1 MRGASQLSEH
11 EHAAYHEA
19 AHAVVSLLLRV
30 PFRHISV
37 MASEESRGRMVQGP
51 ILEIREERDNPSTRT
66 RLWLERRI
74 MVQLAG
80 PAASRLLGWDEVG
93 ESDWCEARAMARR
106 VCSTEAEA
114 LAFERWLYERALNML
129 REPATWEA
137 VRLVAEALPER
148 GRLGARA
155 VRRIAGQVL
164 PLRRGAR
171 ADRSRVEAVTSRS
184 GQPLVA
190 ERAGL
195 PYVPVRER

>member
-51 ILEIREERDNPSTRT
+51 ILEIREERDNPST
-66 RLWLERRI
+66 
-74 MVQLAG
+74 
-80 PAASRLLGWDEVG
+80 LGWDEVG